1 MKKLQIGD
9 PVTFRD
15 VEDNNFEY
23 EVVSL
28 EILNPED
35 VETMEAGDWDLTLFT
50 CPIGGKTR
58 ITVRCARMSTDN
70 FINN

>member
-1 MKKLQIGD
+1 MDAGAANLRQLHD
-9 PVTFRD
+9 PYLD
-15 VEDNNFEY
+15 FEY

-28 EILNPED
+28 EILIPED
-35 VETMEAGDWDLTLFT
+35 VEPMEEGDWDLTLFT
-50 CPIGGKTR
+50 CTIGGKTR